1 MISVKRD
8 DKGSGRL
15 GEGGRAAQGRKR
27 KGGSQHKLWKVGISQ
42 SEWVLGS
49 GQAGKVEPGGKK
61 IRSVVCVA
69 TVPSTMASPGPN
81 KYLRKEGS
89 KEGKKQGREEER
101 AERKVA
107 NPSLLSPGFRSGC
120 GGMCRVGTHNLL
132 KRKRK
137 AEAWDSSCQVLMTHL
152 SSYPSPNPG
161 GHREPQPR

>member
-120 GGMCRVGTHNLL
+120 GGMYV
-132 KRKRK
+132 
-137 AEAWDSSCQVLMTHL
+137 DSEKVCSITEKTFQQVKLDQTFL
-152 SSYPSPNPG
+152 G
-161 GHREPQPR
+161 GNSVL